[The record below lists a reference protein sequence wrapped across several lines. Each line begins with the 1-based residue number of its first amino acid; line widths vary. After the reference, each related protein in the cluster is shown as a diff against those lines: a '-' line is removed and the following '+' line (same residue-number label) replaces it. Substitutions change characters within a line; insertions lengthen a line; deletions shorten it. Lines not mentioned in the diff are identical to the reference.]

1 MLLDTV
7 GCIPHLYWG
16 SHSLVVGCAV
26 TPQGLDSFFFPF
38 SSRKTFLD
46 SPFDFIHLFSSMWS

>member
-7 GCIPHLYWG
+7 GCIPHLYGG

-38 SSRKTFLD
+38 LFEKDISGF
-46 SPFDFIHLFSSMWS
+46 PF